1 MIAGDA
7 VDWDDLFAKHLLPS
21 VFALALGAWNRMECP
36 APDEHENQTTLRLY
50 AAMIKGKDR
59 QRHPF
64 LIRPQDMEVDTD
76 LAKVI
81 GKKDLVF
88 FPAANDEDIYF
99 CLEAKRLNVLV
110 SGRRKSLADEYV
122 KEGMQRFVDRKYS
135 RHVHHGGML
144 GYVLDGDVDRA
155 MTNVG
160 NNLRRQHENLGMESP
175 GEMRASSVRPDDAHA
190 RETRHKRRHDSI
202 PFLLHH
208 LFVAAVGRD
217 SCGATLRS

>member
-7 VDWDDLFAKHLLPS
+7 VDWDDLFVKHLLPS
-21 VFALALGAWNRMECP
+21 VLTLVLDSWNRLDSP
-36 APDEHENQTTLRLY
+36 APDEHENQTTIRLY

-76 LAKVI
+76 LAKI
-81 GKKDLVF
+81 TGQKDLVF

-99 CLEAKRLNVLV
+99 CLEAKRLNALV
-110 SGRRKSLADEYV
+110 SGQRKSLAHEYV
-122 KEGMQRFVDRKYS
+122 KEGMQRFVDCKYS

-144 GYVLDGDVDRA
+144 GYVLDGEVDRA

-160 NNLRRQHENLGMESP
+160 GSIRRHHEALRMEAP
-175 GEMRASSVRPDDAHA
+175 GEMRLSSVRPDDVHA
-190 RETRHKRRHDSI
+190 RETHHTRRNDPVLFRI
-202 PFLLHH
+202 QH
-208 LFVAAVGRD
+208 LFVAAFGAD
-217 SCGATLRS
+217 SSQTAALS